1 MALEQVFECP
11 RTLRRLRS
19 GPLGKLTE
27 GFCNWLLEHGFSRWT
42 IRTHL
47 FNVSHLNEYLSGPDC
62 GVLESV
68 SSTDVEGFFK
78 AYPLRCQKT
87 GTQEKQVRRVSYSV
101 HRFLHYLGES
111 GLLDCLAHQEI
122 YQPLLDAYLTWM
134 RDYQHASEGTLNV
147 RSHSIAQFLRWLG
160 PEATPEGLS

>member
-1 MALEQVFECP
+1 MASVAQRPV
-11 RTLRRLRS
+11 RTS
-19 GPLGKLTE
+19 LTYPTLPIIW
-27 GFCNWLLEHGFSRWT
+27 GG
-42 IRTHL
+42 
-47 FNVSHLNEYLSGPDC
+47 LSS

-87 GTQEKQVRRVSYSV
+87 VREKHVRRVSSSV
-101 HRFLHYLGES
+101 HRFLHYLRES
-111 GLLDCLAHQEI
+111 GLLDRLADQDI
-122 YQPLLDAYLTWM
+122 YQPLLDSYLTWM